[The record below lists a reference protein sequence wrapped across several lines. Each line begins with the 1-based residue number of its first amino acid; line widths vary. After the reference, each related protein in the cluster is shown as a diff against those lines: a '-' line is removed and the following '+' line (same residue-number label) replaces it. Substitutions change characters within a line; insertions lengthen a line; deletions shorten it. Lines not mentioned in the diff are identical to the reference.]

1 MASEGD
7 DIVLLVSRLL
17 RGALGTNAP
26 SSQHNSFKDAVKLGP
41 YVNSKDQNSP
51 LMLIQ
56 RPKFPPFLH
65 T

>member
-1 MASEGD
+1 MALEGD
-7 DIVLLVSRLL
+7 AIMFLVSRLL
-17 RGALGTNAP
+17 RGALGTKAP
-26 SSQHNSFKDAVKLGP
+26 SSQHNSFKDVVKLGP

-65 T
+65 I